1 MYSYDFDKEE
11 LTSSGEQGLNPI
23 TLARFMELINNLYY
37 DKEDPIVSKEDVT
50 ESLSEALEWL
60 DSERERTGKST
71 LRQF

>member
-1 MYSYDFDKEE
+1 
-11 LTSSGEQGLNPI
+11 
-23 TLARFMELINNLYY
+23 MELINNLYY